1 MDNIW
6 FQYKIG
12 KQLDELE
19 IEDSLCLSLFK
30 SLENCIKFKKLS
42 NIGLK
47 EAEIKRDAE
56 ISRWHTELLRE
67 KNLKEQRRQKEE
79 QEKKS
84 QENFQKFLEFCK
96 QQNRVLKKFD
106 NTNFSFECDEPAT
119 KKPLENPTNNILNSN
134 HQNKG
139 YSILTFGMIIMTKET
154 YEAYLDTNIKQL
166 EEIRNQKLNKALELC
181 KQSGLVLRK
190 FDGKNFSF
198 ECDEPNRSK
207 L

>member
-1 MDNIW
+1 MNNIW

-47 EAEIKRDAE
+47 EAEVKRDAE

-106 NTNFSFECDEPAT
+106 STNFSFECDEPAT

-134 HQNKG
+134 HQN
-139 YSILTFGMIIMTKET
+139 IQPQNNTKM
-154 YEAYLDTNIKQL
+154 
-166 EEIRNQKLNKALELC
+166 
-181 KQSGLVLRK
+181 
-190 FDGKNFSF
+190 FDYFDNPMF
-198 ECDEPNRSK
+198 RY
-207 L
+207 

>member
-47 EAEIKRDAE
+47 EAEVKRDAE
-56 ISRWHTELLRE
+56 ILRE

-79 QEKKS
+79 QEKNLKRIFKS
-84 QENFQKFLEFCK
+84 F
-96 QQNRVLKKFD
+96 
-106 NTNFSFECDEPAT
+106 
-119 KKPLENPTNNILNSN
+119 
-134 HQNKG
+134 
-139 YSILTFGMIIMTKET
+139 
-154 YEAYLDTNIKQL
+154 
-166 EEIRNQKLNKALELC
+166 
-181 KQSGLVLRK
+181 
-190 FDGKNFSF
+190 
-198 ECDEPNRSK
+198 
-207 L
+207 

>member
-84 QENFQKFLEFCK
+84 RENFQKFLEFCK
-96 QQNRVLKKFD
+96 QQNRVLKNLITPIFR
-106 NTNFSFECDEPAT
+106 
-119 KKPLENPTNNILNSN
+119 LNAMSR
-134 HQNKG
+134 
-139 YSILTFGMIIMTKET
+139 L
-154 YEAYLDTNIKQL
+154 
-166 EEIRNQKLNKALELC
+166 QK
-181 KQSGLVLRK
+181 S
-190 FDGKNFSF
+190 
-198 ECDEPNRSK
+198 P
-207 L
+207 

>member
-1 MDNIW
+1 MSYSIFGRIIIFYKELRMNNIW

-79 QEKKS
+79 QEKKIS
-84 QENFQKFLEFCK
+84 REFSK
-96 QQNRVLKKFD
+96 VFRILQ
-106 NTNFSFECDEPAT
+106 TT
-119 KKPLENPTNNILNSN
+119 KSC
-134 HQNKG
+134 
-139 YSILTFGMIIMTKET
+139 S
-154 YEAYLDTNIKQL
+154 
-166 EEIRNQKLNKALELC
+166 
-181 KQSGLVLRK
+181 
-190 FDGKNFSF
+190 
-198 ECDEPNRSK
+198 
-207 L
+207 

>member
-67 KNLKEQRRQKEE
+67 KILKNSVGKKKSKKKNLKRIF
-79 QEKKS
+79 KS
-84 QENFQKFLEFCK
+84 F
-96 QQNRVLKKFD
+96 
-106 NTNFSFECDEPAT
+106 
-119 KKPLENPTNNILNSN
+119 
-134 HQNKG
+134 
-139 YSILTFGMIIMTKET
+139 
-154 YEAYLDTNIKQL
+154 
-166 EEIRNQKLNKALELC
+166 
-181 KQSGLVLRK
+181 
-190 FDGKNFSF
+190 
-198 ECDEPNRSK
+198 
-207 L
+207 

>member
-12 KQLDELE
+12 KQLDGLE

-67 KNLKEQRRQKEE
+67 KILKNSVGKKKSKKKNLKRIF
-79 QEKKS
+79 KS
-84 QENFQKFLEFCK
+84 F
-96 QQNRVLKKFD
+96 
-106 NTNFSFECDEPAT
+106 
-119 KKPLENPTNNILNSN
+119 
-134 HQNKG
+134 
-139 YSILTFGMIIMTKET
+139 
-154 YEAYLDTNIKQL
+154 
-166 EEIRNQKLNKALELC
+166 
-181 KQSGLVLRK
+181 
-190 FDGKNFSF
+190 
-198 ECDEPNRSK
+198 
-207 L
+207 

>member
-30 SLENCIKFKKLS
+30 SLENYIKFKKLS

-67 KNLKEQRRQKEE
+67 KILKNSVGKKKSKKKNLKRIF
-79 QEKKS
+79 KS
-84 QENFQKFLEFCK
+84 F
-96 QQNRVLKKFD
+96 
-106 NTNFSFECDEPAT
+106 
-119 KKPLENPTNNILNSN
+119 
-134 HQNKG
+134 
-139 YSILTFGMIIMTKET
+139 
-154 YEAYLDTNIKQL
+154 
-166 EEIRNQKLNKALELC
+166 
-181 KQSGLVLRK
+181 
-190 FDGKNFSF
+190 
-198 ECDEPNRSK
+198 
-207 L
+207 

>member
-1 MDNIW
+1 MNNIW

-47 EAEIKRDAE
+47 EAEVKRDTE
-56 ISRWHTELLRE
+56 ILRE

-119 KKPLENPTNNILNSN
+119 KKLLENPTNNILNSN
-134 HQNKG
+134 YQN
-139 YSILTFGMIIMTKET
+139 TQPQNNTKM
-154 YEAYLDTNIKQL
+154 
-166 EEIRNQKLNKALELC
+166 
-181 KQSGLVLRK
+181 
-190 FDGKNFSF
+190 FDYFDNPMF
-198 ECDEPNRSK
+198 RY
-207 L
+207 